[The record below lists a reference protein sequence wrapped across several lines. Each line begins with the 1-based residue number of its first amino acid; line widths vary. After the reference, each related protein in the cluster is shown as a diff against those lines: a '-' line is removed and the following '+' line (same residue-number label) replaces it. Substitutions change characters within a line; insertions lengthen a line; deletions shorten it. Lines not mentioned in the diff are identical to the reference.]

1 MRIDA
6 HAPKR
11 PACRYHG
18 SKWLLA
24 AWVISHL
31 PERHDVYV
39 ETHGGALSV
48 LLRKARSPMEVA
60 GDRDG
65 DVVNFFRVLRDD
77 EEALVRAI
85 RLTPYAEAEYRLSFE
100 ATGDPLESA
109 RRFYVRAQLSIAGP
123 TAQWQNGWRRQK
135 VLSRGKRGAMTPAA
149 TSFMRTGHLHDVA
162 ERLRGVALEQAD
174 GVDLVRR
181 YDQPEAVFYVDP
193 PYAPGTRKAGAYHCE
208 MDEAA
213 HGELAA
219 ALHGIEGMALVSGYA
234 CPLYDEIYPDW
245 LRVDKQARVNG
256 RGRATESLWLNPAL
270 VERLR
275 QEERGPFAQE

>member
-1 MRIDA
+1 MQTDEPVVR
-6 HAPKR
+6 R
-11 PACRYHG
+11 PAVRYVG
-18 SKWLLA
+18 GKWLLA
-24 AWVISHL
+24 PWVISHL

-48 LLRKARSPMEVA
+48 LLRKERSPMEVA

-65 DVVNFFRVLRDD
+65 EIVNFFRVLRDD

-100 ATGDPLESA
+100 PVGDPLEAA

-135 VLSRGKRGAMTPAA
+135 VLSRGKHGAMTPAA
-149 TSFMRTGHLHDVA
+149 ASFMRVDHLHAVA

-174 GVDLVRR
+174 GLDLIQR
-181 YDQPEAVFYVDP
+181 YDQPEVVYYVDP
-193 PYAPGTRKAGAYHCE
+193 PYAPGTRKAGAYRCE

-213 HGELAA
+213 HRELAA
-219 ALHGIEGMALVSGYA
+219 ALHGIQGMALVSGYD
-234 CPLYDEIYPDW
+234 CPLYDEIYADW
-245 LRVDKQARVNG
+245 TRVERSARVNG
-256 RGRATESLWLNPAL
+256 NGRATESLWLNPAI
-270 VERLR
+270 VERLH
-275 QEERGPFAQE
+275 QEGRGLFA